1 MSRTLKPVQ
10 PKRSLHTIVKNT
22 VLRAASVSKTSLVIR
37 ETLASL
43 TLNFWS

>member
-10 PKRSLHTIVKNT
+10 PKSSLHTIVKNT
-22 VLRAASVSKTSLVIR
+22 VLRAASVLKTSLVSR